1 MNKRNLPKM
10 YKIFMGQAVGSME
23 VTDMDK
29 EKALEI
35 ILANACCT
43 LENCC
48 HLCPY
53 YADPVS
59 YTHLLVH
66 VDRNGFMDGL
76 VFLREISIIFIIR
89 IKEL

>member
-53 YADPVS
+53 YADPPWFECEEMSRDDIMEAVK
-59 YTHLLVH
+59 TLQ
-66 VDRNGFMDGL
+66 
-76 VFLREISIIFIIR
+76 
-89 IKEL
+89 K

>member
-53 YADPVS
+53 YADPPSFECEEMSRDDIMEAVK
-59 YTHLLVH
+59 TLQ
-66 VDRNGFMDGL
+66 
-76 VFLREISIIFIIR
+76 
-89 IKEL
+89 K

>member
-1 MNKRNLPKM
+1 M
-10 YKIFMGQAVGSME
+10 YNIFMGQAVGSME

-35 ILANACCT
+35 ILAIACFT

-53 YADPVS
+53 YADPPSFEGAEMSRDDIMEAVK
-59 YTHLLVH
+59 TLQ
-66 VDRNGFMDGL
+66 
-76 VFLREISIIFIIR
+76 
-89 IKEL
+89 K

>member
-1 MNKRNLPKM
+1 
-10 YKIFMGQAVGSME
+10 ME

-53 YADPVS
+53 YADPPSFECEEMSRDDIMEAVK
-59 YTHLLVH
+59 TL
-66 VDRNGFMDGL
+66 
-76 VFLREISIIFIIR
+76 
-89 IKEL
+89 

>member
-1 MNKRNLPKM
+1 M

-53 YADPVS
+53 YADPPS
-59 YTHLLVH
+59 KECENFSME
-66 VDRNGFMDGL
+66 D
-76 VFLREISIIFIIR
+76 LRKAVEVIQAH
-89 IKEL
+89 KKK